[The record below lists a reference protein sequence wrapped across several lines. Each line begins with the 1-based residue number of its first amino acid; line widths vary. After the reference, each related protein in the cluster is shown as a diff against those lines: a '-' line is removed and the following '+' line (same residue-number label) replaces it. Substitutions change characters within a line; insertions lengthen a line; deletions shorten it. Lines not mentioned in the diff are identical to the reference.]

1 MGEGEIDG
9 EMDTSLE
16 VGKVDCVVLSIE
28 GNSESR
34 NDSVALVVVS
44 PVELI
49 CPTSSR
55 HRAAEVFLAITEAS
69 LRTELN
75 VDQEAS
81 AAARDVCVVL
91 S

>member
-55 HRAAEVFLAITEAS
+55 HRAAEVFLAILGPISER
-69 LRTELN
+69 RTGRKRGFETRLT
-75 VDQEAS
+75 
-81 AAARDVCVVL
+81 RKHL
-91 S
+91 